1 MKGKNGAI
9 LTLGFAL
16 FAMFFGAGNLIL
28 PPYIGLLSGN
38 KWGIAVIGF
47 FLTAILAPFLGIL
60 AVVVSGKSFTDL
72 RAYLPKQI
80 GILIQLLIILCIGP
94 LIAIPRTGAT
104 TFEVGIQP
112 ILPNFN
118 NILFAGIFF
127 MVVAFLSISPGKI
140 VDVIGKYLTPLLIIT
155 LFTLIIWGIAQPASE
170 LTAVTISNKE
180 IFKKSFLDGYQTLD
194 VLAAVIFAGIIIST
208 AVEKGFTSIN
218 QRVKATILAGLIAI
232 AALLFIYGGLLYLG
246 AISGYPVDDN
256 LSRTSLLLYISQSI
270 FGVKGAYVVSLAMSL
285 ACLTTAIALTSAT
298 ASFFQEFTNGKMSYK
313 FNVILCCLVSGF
325 FSIMSVDEIIAY
337 AINIL
342 LFIYPIV
349 FSLIILVVFF
359 SRKVKNKKPYL
370 AGIIAA
376 AIISFIGILENLG
389 YGAHFFTQL
398 KNTIPLS
405 AYSLEWLIPSLVTF
419 IITALICYSNR
430 KKT

>member
-127 MVVAFLSISPGKI
+127 KEGLSIKVLIG
-140 VDVIGKYLTPLLIIT
+140 VIMIGT
-155 LFTLIIWGIAQPASE
+155 
-170 LTAVTISNKE
+170 
-180 IFKKSFLDGYQTLD
+180 
-194 VLAAVIFAGIIIST
+194 
-208 AVEKGFTSIN
+208 
-218 QRVKATILAGLIAI
+218 
-232 AALLFIYGGLLYLG
+232 G
-246 AISGYPVDDN
+246 AI
-256 LSRTSLLLYISQSI
+256 L
-270 FGVKGAYVVSLAMSL
+270 VSL
-285 ACLTTAIALTSAT
+285 
-298 ASFFQEFTNGKMSYK
+298 F
-313 FNVILCCLVSGF
+313 
-325 FSIMSVDEIIAY
+325 
-337 AINIL
+337 
-342 LFIYPIV
+342 
-349 FSLIILVVFF
+349 
-359 SRKVKNKKPYL
+359 
-370 AGIIAA
+370 
-376 AIISFIGILENLG
+376 
-389 YGAHFFTQL
+389 
-398 KNTIPLS
+398 
-405 AYSLEWLIPSLVTF
+405 
-419 IITALICYSNR
+419 
-430 KKT
+430 

>member
-28 PPYIGLLSGN
+28 PPYIGLISGN

-127 MVVAFLSISPGKI
+127 TVVAFLSISPGKI
-140 VDVIGKYLTPLLIIT
+140 VDVIGKYLTPLLIIA
-155 LFTLIIWGIAQPASE
+155 LFALIIWGIAQPASE

-298 ASFFQEFTNGKMSYK
+298 ASFFQELTNGKMSYK

-359 SRKVKNKKPYL
+359 SRRVKNKKPYL
-370 AGIIAA
+370 AGVTAA

-389 YGAHFFTQL
+389 YGSHFFTQL
-398 KNTIPLS
+398 KNIIPLS
-405 AYSLEWLIPSLVTF
+405 AYSLEWLIPSIVTF
-419 IITALICYSNR
+419 IITALVYR
-430 KKT
+430 KN